1 MIVALLSVILSSLD
15 SLLNAG
21 AVVFTQDI
29 LRRFTVRRDS
39 AALIAGRYSTVI
51 IAAVA
56 SGLAVFVPSVIK
68 GLLVCY
74 GIWAPAILPAAIIG
88 LWSKKPRPL
97 AAFLSMIVGTVV
109 GAAVGIV
116 FLWLQQG
123 PGRIS
128 KVETPAIV
136 PALLCSLLAYL
147 IGHYMQRFVGGR
159 ER

>member
-1 MIVALLSVILSSLD
+1 MLVALLSVILSSLD

-21 AVVFTQDI
+21 AVVFTQDV
-29 LRRFTVRRDS
+29 LRRFTVRQDS
-39 AALIAGRYSTVI
+39 AALTAGRYSTIV

-74 GIWAPAILPAAIIG
+74 GIWAPAILPAVIIG
-88 LWSKKPRPL
+88 LWSKRPRPL
-97 AAFLSMIVGTVV
+97 AAFLSMIVGATV

-116 FLWLQQG
+116 FLIFQQG
-123 PGRIS
+123 QGRVS

-136 PALLCSLLAYL
+136 PALICSLLAYL
-147 IGHYMQRFVGGR
+147 IGHHAQRFIGGR
-159 ER
+159 DR